1 MLVGFKN
8 VLQTLKLT
16 EMIKEE
22 MDDEIVPSLKYFLD
36 SSIIEKVSFANSIL
50 SRKSLDALVVAAQ
63 ENLLP
68 IDTLVLCHV
77 EIVDE
82 AMDSRY
88 HLEQM
93 AKLIGLIPLVTISG
107 RYVTKSTLKMMRE
120 TIRRFDK
127 NERSGRLKASILKGG
142 ILLNDDVMAMDELYL
157 WQYHASHVCQIC
169 EGDSNFLELGEY
181 NELPPDLED

>member
-1 MLVGFKN
+1 
-8 VLQTLKLT
+8 
-16 EMIKEE
+16 MIKEE
-22 MDDEIVPSLKYFLD
+22 INDELVPCLKNFLD
-36 SSIIEKVSFANSIL
+36 SSKIEKVSFANSML

-68 IDTLVLCHV
+68 IDTLVLCQV

-142 ILLNDDVMAMDELYL
+142 ILLNDDAMAMDELYL
-157 WQYHASHVCQIC
+157 WQYHASHVCQID

-181 NELPPDLED
+181 NELPPDLAD